1 MANNKI
7 NLSKLSSTLI
17 KLMGSQGLSEGELS
31 RRTEVA
37 QSQINRIKKG
47 QVENPG
53 VESLM
58 RISNYFSISIDQ
70 LIGEAAIPCMA
81 LHKHSRQHFGWNAVP
96 FLQWAQI
103 LDFIENKQSADWAG
117 LPHIA
122 VDISA
127 SQIKL
132 FALRMPDTSMEPKFS
147 PNTILI
153 FEHGGYAEDG
163 RFVLINHHNKNI
175 PVLREIFLN
184 GETVYASCINP
195 KFEGYKELGK
205 KDIIVATLVQSRYD
219 FKIVGKEV
227 EKSDTDSFR
236 ILEAVK

>member
-1 MANNKI
+1 MTSKKI
-7 NLSKLSSTLI
+7 NLSRLSTTLI
-17 KLMGSQGLSEGELS
+17 KLMKAQGISEGELS

-47 QVENPG
+47 QIENPG
-53 VESLM
+53 IESLM

-70 LIGEAAIPCMA
+70 LIGEATIPCMA

-96 FLQWAQI
+96 FLQWTQI
-103 LDFIENKQSADWAG
+103 LDFIESKQSADWEG

-122 VDISA
+122 ADVPA

-132 FALRMPDTSMEPKFS
+132 FALKMPDTSMEPKFS

-153 FEHGGYAEDG
+153 FEHGGHAEDG
-163 RFVLINHHNKNI
+163 KFVLIKHHNKNI

-195 KFEGYKELGK
+195 KFEGYKELDQQ
-205 KDIIVATLVQSRYD
+205 DIIVATLVQSRYD

-227 EKSDTDSFR
+227 EKSDTNAFR